1 MAIFN
6 SKNLM
11 RVVRNTNGARRL
23 ALRASIFFL
32 AGRLTPFIGVERE
45 GVRYVL
51 STSETDGVNFST
63 FIHEVFDEETVRRMS
78 MALGQHTGITTLEG
92 LTVLEVGANIGTE
105 TVSLLVRHGV
115 ARIVAIEPD
124 LENVR
129 LLRANLDLND
139 VRERVQIHQM
149 ALSDADG
156 VLTLEC
162 SEENRGDHRI
172 RLPAS
177 GPDLRNEG
185 QRVVV
190 EVPGRS
196 VDSLADAGDI
206 VLDDIDLVWMDAQGH
221 EAHILAGAERLAATS
236 IPVLTEYWPY
246 GLRRVGALDRF
257 HTLVAQRYSKVIDLR
272 TGLDEP
278 AVVLDAKD
286 VAELADRYVA
296 RRREDP
302 VVPYTDLL
310 LIPAGLG

>member
-1 MAIFN
+1 MRMAIKLS
-6 SKNLM
+6 SKNFM
-11 RVVRNTNGARRL
+11 RVMRNTDGARGL
-23 ALRASIFFL
+23 ALRACIFFL

-45 GVRYVL
+45 GVRYLL

-63 FIHEVFDEETVRRMS
+63 FVYGVFDEETVRRMS
-78 MALGQHTGITTLEG
+78 MALREHAGIATLRG

-105 TVSLLVRHGV
+105 TVSMLVRHGV
-115 ARIVAIEPD
+115 ASVVAVEPD

-129 LLRANLDLND
+129 LLRANLALND
-139 VRERVQIHQM
+139 MQDRVRIHRM

-156 VLTLEC
+156 MLMLEC

-172 RLPAS
+172 RLPTF

-196 VDSLADAGDI
+196 IDSLVETGDI
-206 VLDDIDLVWMDAQGH
+206 ELDDIGLIWMDAQGH
-221 EAHILAGAERLAATS
+221 EAHILAGAERLAATN

-257 HTLVAQRYSKVIDLR
+257 HALVAQRYGKVIDLR

-278 AVVLDAKD
+278 AVVLDAKR

-296 RRREDP
+296 KHREDP
-302 VVPYTDLL
+302 VVPHTDLVR
-310 LIPAGLG
+310 IP